1 MVFLLFD
8 ADFEINIIFILY
20 NKMQQ
25 LYCIFNKPS
34 RWLTLKAWSG
44 TAGVRNR

>member
-8 ADFEINIIFILY
+8 ADFENNIIFILY
-20 NKMQQ
+20 KKMQQ

-34 RWLTLKAWSG
+34 RWLTLKVRSR
-44 TAGVRNR
+44 TAGVRNT